1 MRIHEYALMKDVTAT
16 LLRPR
21 QPDSMW
27 KAPPLVVM
35 NNFAGRPELKLA
47 TALFQNLFPAINVQ
61 TAKLSTCQARQK
73 SRHQNHLL
81 DCQTA
86 SANHCMHTHALR
98 LSGTLAY
105 IIELNAAMTDAP
117 LQSVLTWWLHACRGW
132 CC

>member
-1 MRIHEYALMKDVTAT
+1 MAEGAHHCCVQGPTLTMRIHEYALMKDVTAT

-61 TAKLSTCQARQK
+61 TAKLSTCQARTSPK
-73 SRHQNHLL
+73 TCYDVLTCPAALFRNTRWL
-81 DCQTA
+81 
-86 SANHCMHTHALR
+86 CMQ
-98 LSGTLAY
+98 TLA
-105 IIELNAAMTDAP
+105 L
-117 LQSVLTWWLHACRGW
+117 
-132 CC
+132 